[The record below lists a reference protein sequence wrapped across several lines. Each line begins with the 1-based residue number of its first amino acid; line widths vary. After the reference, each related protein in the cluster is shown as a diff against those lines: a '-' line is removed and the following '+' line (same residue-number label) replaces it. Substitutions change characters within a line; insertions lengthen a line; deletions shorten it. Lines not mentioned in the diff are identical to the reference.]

1 MKEKFQIMSEEFR
14 QLYTEYDCDYMWG
27 KLVDYQHKT
36 ALRIHNS
43 GLDWRSLNKSAID
56 TIPREF

>member
-14 QLYTEYDCDYMWG
+14 QLYTEYDCDYMWD

-36 ALRIHNS
+36 ALQMNNPRKAHRFSRGMDS
-43 GLDWRSLNKSAID
+43 GFI
-56 TIPREF
+56 F